1 MLSCANSIRAQ
12 RSRIG
17 TLPFQQF
24 VKSFG
29 SESKTSFNYDGA
41 FQGEIQKRKD
51 TSTYRVLSNINHV
64 INDQGPKAFTNDHDK
79 VIDVWCSNDYLGMRM
94 NKEISNA
101 IHSFVDRYGVSSTGS
116 RNIAGHNQVF
126 VDLEN
131 SLAKLHQKEACL
143 VFNSGYVANDTTLAT
158 LAQKLPGC
166 IFFSDALNHASMI
179 QGIRNG
185 KAAKVIFKHNDLQD
199 LEAKLAKYPKTSPK
213 IIAFESIYSMNG
225 DIAPIESI
233 CKLAKQYGALTYL
246 DEVHAVGMYGEQ
258 GAGVAAALNVSDQ
271 VDIITGSLAK
281 SYSAT
286 GGYAVGSFAFVDFIR
301 SFCPGF
307 IYTSSLPPHD
317 IAAALTSVEYLKTSN
332 KERALQKSAVRK
344 LKDALTDSGIPFLSN
359 QSHIVPI
366 MVGHPEYGRLISRD
380 LITDYNIYLHHIN
393 YPTVAKGTER
403 LRVTPT
409 PLHNDEAILNHFV
422 TALKELWKKYDL
434 QGLDY
439 WKANGFSVNEPCQF
453 PLVA

>member
-1 MLSCANSIRAQ
+1 MLLCARSIKTQ
-12 RSRIG
+12 KKKIG
-17 TLPFQQF
+17 ALPFHQLI
-24 VKSFG
+24 KSFA
-29 SESKTSFNYDGA
+29 SESKIGFNYDAA
-41 FQGEIQKRKD
+41 FHGEIQKRKE

-64 INDQGPKAFTNDHDK
+64 INNQGPKAYTNDHEK
-79 VIDVWCSNDYLGMRM
+79 VIDVWCSNDYLGMRT
-94 NKEISNA
+94 NQEIADA
-101 IHSFVDRYGVSSTGS
+101 IHAFVDRYGVSSTGS

-131 SLAKLHQKEACL
+131 SLAQLHQKQACL
-143 VFNSGYVANDTTLAT
+143 VFNSGYVANETTLAT
-158 LAQKLPGC
+158 LAQRLPGC
-166 IFFSDALNHASMI
+166 VYFSDELNHASMI
-179 QGIRNG
+179 HGIRNSR
-185 KAAKVIFKHNDLQD
+185 AEKVIYKHNDIKD
-199 LEAKLAKYPKTSPK
+199 LEEKLNRYPKSSPK
-213 IIAFESIYSMNG
+213 VIAFESIYSMNG

-233 CKLAKQYGALTYL
+233 CKLAKKYGALTYL

-258 GAGVAAALNVSDQ
+258 GAGVAAALNISDQ

-286 GGYAVGSFAFVDFIR
+286 GGYAAGSSSFVDFIR

-317 IAAALTSVEYLKTSN
+317 VAAALTSVEYLKASET
-332 KERALQKSAVRK
+332 ERALQKSAVRK
-344 LKDALTDSGIPFLSN
+344 LKDMLTDSGIPFLSN

-366 MVGHPEYGRLISRD
+366 MVGHPEFGRLISRD
-380 LITDYNIYLHHIN
+380 LIKDYNIYLHHIN

-409 PLHNDEAILNHFV
+409 PLHNDEATLKHFV
-422 TALKELWKKYDL
+422 NALKELWKKYDL
-434 QGLDY
+434 RGIDH
-439 WKANGFSVNEPCQF
+439 WRANGFSVNEPCHF

>member
-1 MLSCANSIRAQ
+1 MILWANSIKAQ

-24 VKSFG
+24 LKSFASDSRLG
-29 SESKTSFNYDGA
+29 FNYDAA

-64 INDQGPKAFTNDHDK
+64 INHQGPKAYTNDHRK

-94 NKEISNA
+94 NNEISSA

-131 SLAKLHQKEACL
+131 SLANLHRKEACL

-166 IFFSDALNHASMI
+166 VFFSDELNHASMI

-185 KAAKVIFKHNDLQD
+185 KAAKVIFKHNDIQD
-199 LEAKLAKYPKTSPK
+199 LEEKLSRYPQKTPK
-213 IIAFESIYSMNG
+213 VIAFESIYSMNG

-233 CKLAKQYGALTYL
+233 CRLAKQYGALTYL
-246 DEVHAVGMYGEQ
+246 DEVHAVGMYGER
-258 GAGVAAALNVSDQ
+258 GAGVTAALNISDQ
-271 VDIITGSLAK
+271 VDVITGSLAK

-286 GGYAVGSFAFVDFIR
+286 GGYAAGSSAFVDFIR

-317 IAAALTSVEYLKTSN
+317 IAAALTSVEYLKSSD

-344 LKDALTDSGIPFLSN
+344 LKDALSDSGIPFLSN

-380 LITDYNIYLHHIN
+380 LIKDYNIYLHHIN

-409 PLHNDEAILNHFV
+409 PLHNDEAILKHFIS
-422 TALKELWKKYDL
+422 ALKELWKKYDL
-434 QGLDY
+434 HGIDH
-439 WKANGFSVNEPCQF
+439 WKANGFSVNDPCHF